1 MVLDARSLPKSQS
14 VEEEKAEAIV
24 EEVKAEERESSIE
37 CVSQEEQDDPS
48 GDDVDL
54 DVKENNNLALA
65 LVGKPAIEEQLVTK
79 DTSLE
84 EMASD
89 SASEEV

>member
-24 EEVKAEERESSIE
+24 EEVKAEERESPIE
-37 CVSQEEQDDPS
+37 CVSQKEQDDPS

-54 DVKENNNLALA
+54 DVTENNNLALA
-65 LVGKPAIEEQLVTK
+65 LVGKPIEEQLVSK